1 MKIIKRVLVS
11 VLVIAIVVGIGLA
24 IYIKIQEQ
32 QIMKM
37 VKSGQIMIDQEMH
50 DYMVRCEDFGPVRIE
65 MYIRNNSDHTINGN
79 LVFLVTLSRK
89 GLEEQFIKEIIK
101 CSYKGDEEKLKREMA
116 EVIAQKGS
124 IGRAQGIYNYL
135 QRGNKLLPGQKYEPS
150 TEIADNDYSFR
161 FRKQIYLKPG
171 ELIKIDHEEQ
181 IPLNERGNLLSIKID
196 KIEF

>member
-11 VLVIAIVVGIGLA
+11 GLTIVIVVGVGLA
-24 IYIKIQEQ
+24 LYKKIQEQ
-32 QIMKM
+32 QMIKM
-37 VKSGQIMIDQEMH
+37 VRSGQVMIDQVMH
-50 DYMVRCEDFGPVRIE
+50 EWNVCKDNGPVEIK
-65 MYIRNNSDHTINGN
+65 MYVRNNGDHTITGN

-89 GLEEQFIKEIIK
+89 GLEEQFIRAVIK
-101 CSYKGDEEKLKREMA
+101 CDGEERLKREMA
-116 EVIAQKGS
+116 DEIAQKGS

-150 TEIADNDYSFR
+150 TKVADNDYSFR

-181 IPLNERGNLLSIKID
+181 IPFNERGNLLSV
-196 KIEF
+196 KIENIEF